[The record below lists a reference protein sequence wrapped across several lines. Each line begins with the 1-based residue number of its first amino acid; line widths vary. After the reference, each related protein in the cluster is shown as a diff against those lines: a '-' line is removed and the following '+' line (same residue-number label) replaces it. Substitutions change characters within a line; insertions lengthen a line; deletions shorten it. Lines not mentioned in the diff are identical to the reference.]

1 MESRNELDAL
11 MEVAD
16 MVIEIKRVPE
26 QTFNREDSL
35 IMDTQENMK
44 ECVNDL
50 IHQVISLQSR
60 TGDLENEVAILKQ
73 HKVQADILLEVV
85 KLRERVDALESSA
98 HQ

>member
-1 MESRNELDAL
+1 MYDEATQAL
-11 MEVAD
+11 IDVAD
-16 MVIEIKRVPE
+16 FVMEIKNPE
-26 QTFNREDSL
+26 TFNREESL
-35 IMDTQENMK
+35 IMDEQENMK
-44 ECVNDL
+44 ERVNDL